1 MQFVTRHSTTLYS
14 GGPDMVAS
22 RLDYTTCKTC
32 THTENI
38 HVKYD
43 GRKTSDRECKAYK
56 CDCTK
61 FVKKE

>member
-1 MQFVTRHSTTLYS
+1 MVTN
-14 GGPDMVAS
+14 
-22 RLDYTTCKTC
+22 RLDYITCKTC